1 MSCIKIKREQ
11 TKSLFEKLK
20 NDPIKFQEAE
30 LKIKKF
36 DAYTIFTSRVL
47 ERFYDPNNEKDIFEL
62 SSEVREENLRSR
74 EMFLKELEKT
84 LLS

>member
-20 NDPIKFQEAE
+20 NDPVKLQEAE

-36 DAYTIFTSRVL
+36 DSYTIFTSRVL

-62 SSEVREENLRSR
+62 STEVREENLRSR
-74 EMFLKELEKT
+74 EIFLKELEKT